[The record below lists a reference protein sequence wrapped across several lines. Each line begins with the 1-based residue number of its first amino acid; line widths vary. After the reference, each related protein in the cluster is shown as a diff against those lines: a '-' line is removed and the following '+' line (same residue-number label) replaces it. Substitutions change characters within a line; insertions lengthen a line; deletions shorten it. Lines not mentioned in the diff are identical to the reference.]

1 MSTIQALTLLTRE
14 SMSHSSWLHSMTE
27 VEAET
32 FKMMPSSLLEMS
44 KNRKTVVAWTKKREI
59 LISRKAD
66 IRA

>member
-1 MSTIQALTLLTRE
+1 
-14 SMSHSSWLHSMTE
+14 MSHSSWLHSMTE
-27 VEAET
+27 MEAGT

-44 KNRKTVVAWTKKREI
+44 KNRKTVEAWTKKKVI